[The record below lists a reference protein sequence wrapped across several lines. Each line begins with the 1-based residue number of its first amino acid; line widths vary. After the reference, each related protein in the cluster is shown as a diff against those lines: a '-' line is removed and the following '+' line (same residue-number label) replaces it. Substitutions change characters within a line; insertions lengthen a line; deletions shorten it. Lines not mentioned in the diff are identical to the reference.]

1 MVAFGAGKT
10 LITESMA
17 FALFGSVAL
26 RGKASGYDKKLEVEL
41 SFNYRNET
49 FIIKRKL
56 NDAILYMLDKID
68 NEFKEIVN
76 STSIVNQKI
85 ISLLGYN
92 YDIYLLS
99 NYCKQKK
106 LAYFSELTPAKRLQ
120 YIDKISGIEESKEYL
135 LYLTSIRKQL
145 RDNISLMKD
154 MVVKPVK
161 PDSVDLDFD
170 YEFNINSIN
179 EKLNN
184 VNSLYNEYNKY
195 LELSTITVDKPIN
208 PLTEKQNLVLQ
219 INKDS
224 FSEVEDWFINVKNK
238 EYNIKVIENKIRDI
252 PRIDKKYDNLT
263 LEIVDHYIHQHNL
276 NIISEIKDNVNLQ
289 CPTCNTQFELSSIFN
304 LSSSGSAIDKNS
316 IPIEVLYNIK
326 SYILN
331 EYKNQ
336 RLILEKELTV
346 LEQEFESYYD
356 SGYKFNSFKS
366 YSDFV
371 NFYNKAEEQ
380 SSLFIQEIN
389 LYEQLINEVNKNRTK
404 ALKLKNEIDDF
415 LNEQKQLMN
424 LKDEYIKNIGLKNN
438 YLERLDIYN
447 MAINKYTT
455 FKNQLDI
462 VSNLIKD
469 LSEIVHKIKE
479 DTIPLIN
486 YYASYYLNLITNGIM
501 TTIEVTDNYDLIVDG
516 HDINLKSGGQ
526 QDIASLSYR
535 LALSK
540 SIITGML
547 PVLVLDEVDS
557 SGAKDSVD
565 DIMNAIDAIT
575 NSGYQVVLIT
585 HKDISDLEDIN
596 VIRL

>member
-1 MVAFGAGKT
+1 MFGAGKT
-10 LITESMA
+10 LITEAIA

-26 RGKASGYDKKLEVEL
+26 RGKSSGYDKKLEIEL
-41 SFNYRNET
+41 SFNYRNES

-56 NDAILYMLDKID
+56 NDAILYMLDKTD
-68 NEFKEIVN
+68 NQFKEIVN

-145 RDNISLMKD
+145 RDSISLIKD
-154 MVVKPVK
+154 MIVKPIK
-161 PDSVDLDFD
+161 PDTVDLDFD
-170 YEFNINSIN
+170 YEFNINLIN
-179 EKLNN
+179 QKLNN
-184 VNSLYNEYNKY
+184 VNLLYNEYNKY
-195 LELSTITVDKPIN
+195 LELSVITVDKPIN
-208 PLTEKQNLVLQ
+208 PLSEKQNLILQ
-219 INKDS
+219 INEES
-224 FSEVEDWFINVKNK
+224 FSEVENWFINVKQK
-238 EYNIKVIENKIRDI
+238 EYNIKVIENKIQDI
-252 PRIDKKYDNLT
+252 PRIDKKYENLT
-263 LEIVDHYIHQHNL
+263 LEIVDYYIHQYNL

-289 CPTCNTQFELSSIFN
+289 CPSCSTQFN
-304 LSSSGSAIDKNS
+304 LSTIFNVDSDRSTVEANS
-316 IPIEVLYNIK
+316 IPIEILYNIK

-336 RLILEKELTV
+336 RLVLEKELSV

-366 YSDFV
+366 YNDFIT
-371 NFYNKAEEQ
+371 FYNKAKEEFN
-380 SSLFIQEIN
+380 LFTEEIN
-389 LYEQLINEVNKNRTK
+389 LYEQLVEEVNKNKTI
-404 ALKLKNEIDDF
+404 ALKLKDEIDDF
-415 LNEQKQLMN
+415 LNEQKQLID
-424 LKDEYIKNIGLKNN
+424 LKDGYIKNIGLKNN
-438 YLERLDIYN
+438 YLEHLDLYN
-447 MAINKYTT
+447 TAITKYTS

-469 LSEIVHKIKE
+469 LGEIVHKIKE

-501 TTIEVTDNYDLIVDG
+501 TTIQVTDNYDLIVDG

-547 PVLVLDEVDS
+547 PVLILDEVDS

-565 DIMNAIDAIT
+565 DIMNAIDAISD
-575 NSGYQVVLIT
+575 SGYQVVLIT
-585 HKDISDLEDIN
+585 HKDISELEDIN
-596 VIRL
+596 VIQL